1 MIISMKTVKGLKPLT
16 ILVNRSSLDVWQ
28 GFETVSGLFIFASLD
43 VFFQKDANRTA
54 FTKQN
59 IVRNL
64 VIELLQL
71 TSSDILKLLGN
82 RQKE

>member
-1 MIISMKTVKGLKPLT
+1 MIISMKTVKGLKLLT

-28 GFETVSGLFIFASLD
+28 GFETVSGLSIFASLD
-43 VFFQKDANRTA
+43 VFFQQDGNRTT

-71 TSSDILKLLGN
+71 TSSDILKRLGN

>member
-1 MIISMKTVKGLKPLT
+1 MSGKVLKPS
-16 ILVNRSSLDVWQ
+16 LVYPYLHHWM
-28 GFETVSGLFIFASLD
+28 F
-43 VFFQKDANRTA
+43 FFQQDANRTT

-71 TSSDILKLLGN
+71 TSSDILKRLGN